1 MQPTSDY
8 SWTFLPVM
16 RNAQDFMNHEM
27 SATFSG
33 WQSKM
38 ENSLF
43 GVFSWRKS
51 NRCAWIAITVMMRA
65 NERCNIGNF
74 TDSKIQ
80 VDSSILYRNSQ
91 TLTIICLT
99 RISEILDRV
108 HDIFATL
115 RAMHLN
121 EDYMG
126 KCRSWNI
133 IAKILAT
140 WNNSWNKLR
149 NNRFLF
155 LNSFSW

>member
-1 MQPTSDY
+1 
-8 SWTFLPVM
+8 
-16 RNAQDFMNHEM
+16 
-27 SATFSG
+27 
-33 WQSKM
+33 
-38 ENSLF
+38 
-43 GVFSWRKS
+43 
-51 NRCAWIAITVMMRA
+51 MRA

-80 VDSSILYRNSQ
+80 VDSSILSRNSQ

-126 KCRSWNI
+126 KCRS
-133 IAKILAT
+133 
-140 WNNSWNKLR
+140 
-149 NNRFLF
+149 
-155 LNSFSW
+155 